1 MPHSTIPCKPCSGTP
16 ETLSPRTDRLSS
28 LAIESSQAS
37 AGGQEQDFKSF
48 SNKDKCNSLGRRY
61 GEGATPLLQPANDT
75 AHGSARVQRSKSAPC
90 FLGRLCVRPSRGGAG
105 SRLRRC
111 GGVSVALGSARV
123 RRCRSPGLS
132 VRQSVRSSYMAAS
145 PAGTGNAK

>member
-61 GEGATPLLQPANDT
+61 GGGGDPIIA
-75 AHGSARVQRSKSAPC
+75 AR
-90 FLGRLCVRPSRGGAG
+90 
-105 SRLRRC
+105 
-111 GGVSVALGSARV
+111 
-123 RRCRSPGLS
+123 
-132 VRQSVRSSYMAAS
+132 
-145 PAGTGNAK
+145 